1 VRKLVEAVPRPQQ
14 QIQKVVG
21 EQGGQA
27 AGAVAGALA
36 ATGSAAFQTVM
47 MLIALFFFLVD
58 GPRLVGFLDRHVPLK
73 PGQFRQLV
81 EDFRATSVS
90 ALVATLATAGIQT
103 VTALVGYLVFRA
115 PNVVFLTLVTFVVAL
130 IPAVGGASVV
140 VIVGIIQLATGHPIS
155 GGILVAWGLVV
166 VSLVDNVARPFLLKG
181 GMELHGGVVFFSLL
195 GGLSVFGAIGL
206 VIGPLVV
213 TFLLAV
219 VKMYEREFGRP
230 PAGIAASV
238 PEGVRL
244 PAPGGPPPAG
254 APEPRGDRSRVGER
268 PTH

>member
-1 VRKLVEAVPRPQQ
+1 VGAGTLNLGPLRPGRINVPGLSICPINPARAAMARLPSAPFICWPGPDQASTTAGLV
-14 QIQKVVG
+14 
-21 EQGGQA
+21 
-27 AGAVAGALA
+27 VA
-36 ATGSAAFQTVM
+36 SS
-47 MLIALFFFLVD
+47 
-58 GPRLVGFLDRHVPLK
+58 
-73 PGQFRQLV
+73 
-81 EDFRATSVS
+81 RATV
-90 ALVATLATAGIQT
+90 LI
-103 VTALVGYLVFRA
+103 
-115 PNVVFLTLVTFVVAL
+115 VVAL

-219 VKMYEREFGRP
+219 VKMYEREYGRP